1 MWGDPEPT
9 PGEVDADL
17 GYKTRWKNSCYP
29 SPSWTAQPQAAQLAP
44 AAEGKVKVWKEVA
57 ALGDRGIK
65 QPRGICCLLHLS
77 QFPSSQEQQ
86 GHLCGLLIPVGR
98 LLQHFW
104 IFFLTFKISWQTPG
118 MEVRLRRAKLDWE
131 RSEDPGITA
140 QNVSHTL
147 HALRVYPP
155 ALGFAARHKETSHP
169 CLCVEWVS
177 ITAGLGDPVHVGH
190 PSKPFSAIT
199 AHVCNQTCSDP
210 YPVLRDVIPYQLLL
224 ISFFLSLLASFR
236 HIQILRLLHQMR
248 CDPLPPD
255 TDWGKLGT
263 KSPLHIR

>member
-29 SPSWTAQPQAAQLAP
+29 SLSWTAQPQAARPAP

-65 QPRGICCLLHLS
+65 QPQGICCLLHLS

-86 GHLCGLLIPVGR
+86 AHLRGLLIPVGS

-118 MEVRLRRAKLDWE
+118 MEVALRRAKLDWE

-147 HALRVYPP
+147 HALRVFLQLLVLLPGTRRP
-155 ALGFAARHKETSHP
+155 ATPASAWNGS
-169 CLCVEWVS
+169 
-177 ITAGLGDPVHVGH
+177 
-190 PSKPFSAIT
+190 PSQL
-199 AHVCNQTCSDP
+199 VW
-210 YPVLRDVIPYQLLL
+210 VIPFMLDTPPSLSWQLLL
-224 ISFFLSLLASFR
+224 TCA
-236 HIQILRLLHQMR
+236 
-248 CDPLPPD
+248 
-255 TDWGKLGT
+255 T
-263 KSPLHIR
+263 KHALIHTLCCVT